1 MRSGSANNKIMQP
14 EQEQWF
20 VVSVTVPPEASEAI
34 EFAFNELE
42 SGGTEINN
50 LRRDQSEDVTVA
62 GYFDVLPGEEI
73 LLAELNEALR
83 IYNFT
88 PDVVRKIEN
97 HAVEKAD
104 WLYAWKQH
112 WKPTETGRFV
122 ITPPWEK
129 VEGTDKIVIEIE
141 PAMAFGTGTHET
153 TRLCLEAIGEGYKSG
168 QSFLDVGTGTG
179 ILAIAAAKMG
189 ATGILACDTDPGSIG
204 NARENAEMNG
214 VAGQIQFY
222 VGGISED
229 TPVYD
234 FVCANLTLDVILPIL
249 PFLIEKSGQILV
261 LSGILQ
267 EQEAEIVGAL
277 AGHDAQIFH
286 SGEWISVIVNR

>member
-1 MRSGSANNKIMQP
+1 MQTG
-14 EQEQWF
+14 QQQWF

-34 EFAFNELE
+34 EFAFNELD

-50 LRRDQSEDVTVA
+50 LRKDQSEDVTVA
-62 GYFDVLPGEEI
+62 GYFDMLPGEEI

-88 PDVVRKIEN
+88 PDVIRKIEN
-97 HAVEKAD
+97 RAVEKAD

-112 WKPTETGRFV
+112 WKPTETGRFI

-129 VEGTDKIVIEIE
+129 VEDTDKIVIEIE

-153 TRLCLEAIGEGYKSG
+153 TRLCLEAIGENYERG

-189 ATGILACDTDPGSIG
+189 ATNIVGCDTDPGSID
-204 NARENAEMNG
+204 NARENTRMNG
-214 VAGQIQFY
+214 VAGRIEFY
-222 VGGISED
+222 VGEISDD
-229 TPVYD
+229 TPVHD

-249 PFLIEKSGQILV
+249 PLLIEKSGKKLV

-267 EQEAEIVGAL
+267 EQEGQIVEAL
-277 AGHDAQIFH
+277 AGHDAQVFR
-286 SGEWISVIVNR
+286 SGEWISVVTDRS